1 MSRASTPSI
10 TAWRELRLPL
20 LAFAAQK
27 CELQPEKIMIG
38 LLALVAEQLDGLAAK
53 RLNEVL
59 FAGARLQL
67 AEQMLH
73 NGVATGE
80 LHKQGERYYLTEYGQ
95 ADLRDRKAW
104 VNGQTASWELLCF
117 GSDLGAEVEGILRD
131 LSVREK
137 MQAGWRPL
145 EDFNRVAGA
154 AAAKIA
160 WEKISQK
167 TQIQVWLEDE
177 RKGVLMVDEF
187 AEPPKPTET
196 NKILARLC
204 VFGVTLSR
212 AGNGRWSLAGL
223 EYVEPNDRNFAVEFK
238 IKYGALGVSGPTS
251 EEWERGVFEAGLE
264 LNSQGNLVCNRTEQL
279 NVDYKQ
285 MVISEFYFRAGAWE
299 VRAENIPLLARDQA
313 EAMRWFAQQL
323 KDTCGRSVA
332 TWGEL
337 EASAARFLTKA
348 GVPNAALPDAEL
360 RLALQDALA
369 RMPRGDASRL
379 GYILDFES

>member
-10 TAWRELRLPL
+10 TARRQLRLPL

-27 CELQPEKIMIG
+27 CELQPDNIMIG
-38 LLALVAEQLDGLAAK
+38 LLALVAERPSGLAATE
-53 RLNEVL
+53 LNQVL
-59 FAGARLQL
+59 FGGARLQL

-80 LHKQGERYYLTEYGQ
+80 LLKQGERYFLTEYGQ

-117 GSDLGAEVEGILRD
+117 GSELGAEVEGILRD

-145 EDFNRVAGA
+145 EDFNRVADA
-154 AAAKIA
+154 AAARIA

-223 EYVEPNDRNFAVEFK
+223 EYEDPNDQTYAAPFK
-238 IKYGALGVSGPTS
+238 IRYGSLVVSGPTS
-251 EEWERGVFEAGLE
+251 EEWQRSVVEAGLE
-264 LNSQGNLVCNRTEQL
+264 LNSQGNVVCKRTEQPK
-279 NVDYKQ
+279 VDYKQ
-285 MVISEFYFRAGAWE
+285 MVVTECYFRAGAWE
-299 VRAENIPLLARDQA
+299 VRAENISLHARDQA
-313 EAMRWFAQQL
+313 EAMRWFAQHL
-323 KDTCGRSVA
+323 TVTCGRSVA

-337 EASAARFLTKA
+337 KASARRFLAKV
-348 GVPNAALPDAEL
+348 GLSSVDLPDEEL
-360 RLALQDALA
+360 RLTLQEALA
-369 RMPRGDASRL
+369 KAPRGGASRL

>member
-1 MSRASTPSI
+1 MKGASTLSI
-10 TAWRELRLPL
+10 TAWRELRVPL

-27 CELQPEKIMIG
+27 CELQPDNIMIG
-38 LLALVAEQLDGLAAK
+38 LLALVAERPAGLAATE
-53 RLNEVL
+53 LNQVL

-117 GSDLGAEVEGILRD
+117 GSALGAEVEGILRD

-137 MQAGWRPL
+137 MQAGWRPIG
-145 EDFNRVAGA
+145 DYDQVPSA
-154 AAAKIA
+154 AAARIT
-160 WEKISQK
+160 WEKICQK
-167 TQIQVWLEDE
+167 TQIQVWLEDA
-177 RKGVLMVDEF
+177 RKGVLLVDEF

-196 NKILARLC
+196 NPILVRLC
-204 VFGVTLSR
+204 VFAVDISLVST
-212 AGNGRWSLAGL
+212 GRWTLTGL
-223 EYVEPNDRNFAVEFK
+223 HYRDQNDQKFAVPFEV
-238 IKYGALGVSGPTS
+238 KYGALGVSGPTA
-251 EEWERGVFEAGLE
+251 EEWQRGLVAAGLG
-264 LNSQGNLVCNRTEQL
+264 LNPQGNLVCSSTAGG
-279 NVDYKQ
+279 NVDYAQ
-285 MVISEFYFRAGAWE
+285 MVISECCFRAGAWE
-299 VRAENIPLLARDQA
+299 VRAENVPLHTRDQA

-323 KDTCGRSVA
+323 TVTCGRSVA

-337 EASAARFLTKA
+337 KASARRFLAKA
-348 GVPNAALPDAEL
+348 GLPHAEPPDDEL
-360 RLALQDALA
+360 RLALQEALA
-369 RMPRGDASRL
+369 KAPRGNASRL

>member
-1 MSRASTPSI
+1 MSRALTPSI
-10 TAWRELRLPL
+10 TAWRELRLPI

-27 CELQPEKIMIG
+27 CELQPDNIMIG
-38 LLALVAEQLDGLAAK
+38 LLALVAEQADGLAAT
-53 RLNEVL
+53 RLNQVL

-80 LHKQGERYYLTEYGQ
+80 LSKQGERYFLTEYGH

-117 GSDLGAEVEGILRD
+117 GSHQGAEVEGILRD
-131 LSVREK
+131 LSAREK

-145 EDFNRVAGA
+145 EDFNRVADA
-154 AAAKIA
+154 AAARIA

-223 EYVEPNDRNFAVEFK
+223 EYVDPNDQKYAVPFK
-238 IKYGALGVSGPTS
+238 IRYGGLGVSGPTT
-251 EEWERGVFEAGLE
+251 EEWERGVVEAGLE
-264 LNSQGNLVCNRTEQL
+264 LNPQGDLVCKRTEQPK
-279 NVDYKQ
+279 VDYKQ
-285 MVISEFYFRAGAWE
+285 MVITECYFRAGAWE
-299 VRAENIPLLARDQA
+299 VRAENIPLQARDQA

-323 KDTCGRSVA
+323 AATSGRSVA

-337 EASAARFLTKA
+337 KTSAARFLTKA

-360 RLALQDALA
+360 RLALQEALA